1 MPVTR
6 RNWVHIPT
14 LEEYSETFKEYFKFK
29 RENGILEVRMH
40 YDDGPVV
47 WSYQMHKAIADL
59 WTYIG
64 QDLEN
69 EVIIFTATGD
79 RWISLY
85 DEGSFHEN
93 DDKSVDDR
101 FDRQIYDTLKIVE
114 NFVNNVEVPVICAY
128 NGPGIHW
135 EMGQF
140 ADLVI
145 CTPDFNIRDDH
156 FIMAPGHVPG
166 DGMYMSLQDQ
176 LGTHRANAVSYLGA
190 EFDSDELVR
199 LGIVNEVVER
209 DKLLD
214 RAWEMARS
222 IMKSQRTC
230 RRMTHMLAMRPWKRL
245 VEDDFKLH
253 VTAEMYSKALTRAYS
268 GFEEIPKY

>member
-85 DEGSFHEN
+85 DGCS
-93 DDKSVDDR
+93 
-101 FDRQIYDTLKIVE
+101 T
-114 NFVNNVEVPVICAY
+114 
-128 NGPGIHW
+128 
-135 EMGQF
+135 
-140 ADLVI
+140 
-145 CTPDFNIRDDH
+145 
-156 FIMAPGHVPG
+156 
-166 DGMYMSLQDQ
+166 
-176 LGTHRANAVSYLGA
+176 
-190 EFDSDELVR
+190 
-199 LGIVNEVVER
+199 
-209 DKLLD
+209 
-214 RAWEMARS
+214 
-222 IMKSQRTC
+222 
-230 RRMTHMLAMRPWKRL
+230 
-245 VEDDFKLH
+245 
-253 VTAEMYSKALTRAYS
+253 
-268 GFEEIPKY
+268 